1 MASVAAS
8 RSLSLSVA
16 QAVSGS
22 GGGEPGG
29 VREGGGVNACCGVG
43 AGELATLTAP
53 EAAAVVGAVGGADSP
68 EPLPLP
74 LLPRGVAG
82 AEAARDAGCV
92 STAERGG
99 AIARCLLASCS
110 AAGLLRSRASKCHFS
125 MLEPERR
132 SRRRRRRRRR
142 RTAVSDTAR
151 SVRSRTSRFRA
162 ATPCLRALG
171 PEMGPRSAFNLDRAR
186 RLRAVRSPP
195 LPSPPPP
202 PFPPPPSSSSV
213 GFGAFRATITRMEGG

>member
-29 VREGGGVNACCGVG
+29 VREGGGVH

-53 EAAAVVGAVGGADSP
+53 DPAAVVGAVGGADSP

-74 LLPRGVAG
+74 PRGVAG

-132 SRRRRRRRRR
+132 SRRRRRRRR